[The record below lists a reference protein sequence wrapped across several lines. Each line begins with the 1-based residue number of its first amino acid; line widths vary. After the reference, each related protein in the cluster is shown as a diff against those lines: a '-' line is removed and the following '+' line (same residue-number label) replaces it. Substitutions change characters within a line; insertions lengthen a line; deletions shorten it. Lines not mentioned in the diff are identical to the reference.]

1 MVRNVPPRQVRARLR
16 PIAALLL
23 LGALA
28 ACEEPNKV
36 ALRLGAPPESA
47 VKMREFEM
55 RRFEGVRAEALLVA
69 GAATLQDL
77 GFTVTETEPDI
88 GVLVAS
94 KQRDAKEIGQVA
106 LAWALTVAAA
116 IGGVASNPVYDEK
129 QSIHVTL
136 VVSPAAG
143 GTAEDVRV
151 SFDRYITN
159 NLGQLWRTELVDDP
173 KIYSEFYDR
182 MSQSVHLGAPRS

>member
-1 MVRNVPPRQVRARLR
+1 MRAKPRS
-16 PIAALLL
+16 IAAMLLV
-23 LGALA
+23 GALT

-55 RRFEGVRAEALLVA
+55 RRFDGVSAEALLVA
-69 GAATLQDL
+69 GASTLQDL
-77 GFTVTETEPDI
+77 GFTVTETGPDV

-94 KQRDAKEIGQVA
+94 KQRDAKELGQTA
-106 LAWALTVAAA
+106 LAWAVALAAA
-116 IGGVASNPVYDEK
+116 AGGVAVNPVYDAT

-143 GTAEDVRV
+143 GTAEQVRV

-159 NLGQLWRTELVDDP
+159 NLGQLWRTELVTDP

-182 MSQSVHLGAPRS
+182 MSQSVNLGAPRS